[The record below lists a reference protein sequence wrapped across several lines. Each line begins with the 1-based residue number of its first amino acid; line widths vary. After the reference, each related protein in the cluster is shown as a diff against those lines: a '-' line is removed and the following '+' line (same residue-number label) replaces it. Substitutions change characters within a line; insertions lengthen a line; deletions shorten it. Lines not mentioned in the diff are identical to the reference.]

1 MNSLFYVSS
10 VSVHGPGICCRTV
23 SIGGPSV
30 SNEPNSDIDSYYG
43 NLIKIANDKG
53 RDILSVHDDAE
64 GEVAVHKGNG
74 EVTAFGAYTSFDNG
88 FKTFSVYNGE
98 LCASLATGETFV
110 LGSSGSL
117 TADDEQKTIS
127 LINAK
132 DERGT
137 TVSVISG
144 SFHTVP
150 GKITSLSGCN
160 IGLNR
165 SGYPMNIAVL
175 GEKSED
181 GTKAELNIN
190 EKEDTTSFSGGSIVF
205 EHGKASISVIDGDG
219 RVDMPN
225 GYTSLSGSSAVLKY
239 GDQAEIFASD
249 IKMCVDHTECKIY
262 MSGSDANFRIGEENR
277 FVQDMKSA
285 CIDLATGKVY
295 CNGEVLCYAS
305 MLKQLGKQLF
315 KADPKPAS
323 VPIS

>member
-1 MNSLFYVSS
+1 M
-10 VSVHGPGICCRTV
+10 SVHGPGICCRTV

-239 GDQAEIFASD
+239 GDQAEIFLSNAWVG
-249 IKMCVDHTECKIY
+249 INHVEGKVDLQ
-262 MSGSDANFRIGEENR
+262 GDNANFKIGEENR
-277 FVQDMKSA
+277 FFSRAKDA
-285 CIDLATGKVY
+285 HIDCSTGSVY
-295 CNGEVLCYAS
+295 CNGEMLCCVS
-305 MLKQLGKQLF
+305 LLRDLGKLF

-323 VPIS
+323 VMIS

>member
-205 EHGKASISVIDGDG
+205 EHGKASISVIDGDA
-219 RVDMPN
+219 RIDMPN
-225 GYTSLSGSSAVLKY
+225 GYTSLSGDSVVLRY
-239 GDQAEIFASD
+239 GDKGEIFLSNARVVIS
-249 IKMCVDHTECKIY
+249 HTECRIY
-262 MSGSDANFRIGEENR
+262 MNGSGANFRINGEDL
-277 FVQDMKSA
+277 FVPKVKDAHMDCS
-285 CIDLATGKVY
+285 TGKIS
-295 CNGEVLCYAS
+295 CNGEVVCYEPL
-305 MLKQLGKQLF
+305 LKQLGKQLF

-323 VPIS
+323 AMIS

>member
-43 NLIKIANDKG
+43 NFIKIANDKG

-219 RVDMPN
+219 HVDMPN

-239 GDQAEIFASD
+239 GDQAEIFLANAWVG
-249 IKMCVDHTECKIY
+249 IDHTGSKLSL
-262 MSGSDANFRIGEENR
+262 SGSDANFKIGKKDR
-277 FVQDMKSA
+277 FVPAVKDA
-285 CIDLATGKVY
+285 HIDCSTGSIY
-295 CNGEVLCYAS
+295 CNGKEICRTPL
-305 MLKQLGKQLF
+305 MKELGRLF